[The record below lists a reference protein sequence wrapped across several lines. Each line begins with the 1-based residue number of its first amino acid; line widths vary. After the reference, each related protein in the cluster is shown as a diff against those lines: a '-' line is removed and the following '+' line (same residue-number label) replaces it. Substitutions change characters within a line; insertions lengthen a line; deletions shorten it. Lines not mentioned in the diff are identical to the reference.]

1 MFTRTDRIRLTLG
14 ECRLTVLVGIL
25 TGVTLTSDNLGTL
38 PPDRLAL
45 LRRAAQLRMRN
56 VRPAKWLLNCYLNTF
71 SGTVDGKAALA
82 VLNETEQK
90 MTVNFS
96 DFDLP
101 EEMEEILQPA
111 GMQKSQITVARHDA
125 VLLVANRGETK

>member
-1 MFTRTDRIRLTLG
+1 MSTFRHGCSPRNFRERARIVIAAGLEPG
-14 ECRLTVLVGIL
+14 G
-25 TGVTLTSDNLGTL
+25 
-38 PPDRLAL
+38 PDRLAL

>member
-1 MFTRTDRIRLTLG
+1 M
-14 ECRLTVLVGIL
+14 
-25 TGVTLTSDNLGTL
+25 
-38 PPDRLAL
+38 
-45 LRRAAQLRMRN
+45 
-56 VRPAKWLLNCYLNTF
+56 
-71 SGTVDGKAALA
+71 DGKAALA

>member
-1 MFTRTDRIRLTLG
+1 M
-14 ECRLTVLVGIL
+14 
-25 TGVTLTSDNLGTL
+25 
-38 PPDRLAL
+38 
-45 LRRAAQLRMRN
+45 
-56 VRPAKWLLNCYLNTF
+56 KTF

-82 VLNETEQK
+82 VLNETEQE

-111 GMQKSQITVARHDA
+111 GMQKNKIIVPRHDA
-125 VLLVANRGETK
+125 VLLVANRRETK